1 MYRVNRKARRRTGD
15 LRPQALNYLIDED
28 VQKAS
33 KTHPSKSAVKVHF
46 YPVLADFR
54 KSIALGKVPR
64 QHVDEDE
71 YGYFSLMKY

>member
-1 MYRVNRKARRRTGD
+1 MYRVNRKARRRKGD
-15 LRPQALNYLIDED
+15 LRPHALHYLIDED
-28 VQKAS
+28 MQKGS
-33 KTHPSKSAVKVHF
+33 KKYPSKFAVKVHF

-71 YGYFSLMKY
+71 YGTLME